1 MPARPVTIYLRVAA
15 TARGFRAA
23 ATTRPNST
31 PLTDSLGDALPTV
44 PFAIRVNIPAE
55 LWRYHERIVAELSL
69 PVPNIDA
76 DVELVP

>member
-1 MPARPVTIYLRVAA
+1 MPPRPVTIYLRVAA

-23 ATTRPNST
+23 ATTRPNES
-31 PLTDSLGDALPTV
+31 PLVDSNGDALPTV

-55 LWRYHERIVAELSL
+55 LWRYHERVVAELTL
-69 PVPNIDA
+69 PVPVTEA